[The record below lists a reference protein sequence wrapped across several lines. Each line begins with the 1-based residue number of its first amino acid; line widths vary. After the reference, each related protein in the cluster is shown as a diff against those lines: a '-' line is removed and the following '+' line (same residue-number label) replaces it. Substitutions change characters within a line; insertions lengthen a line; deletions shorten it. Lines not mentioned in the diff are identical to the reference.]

1 MKMNWIY
8 NNIGEMLGNTL
19 QEILDFCHDWLITF
33 LDSEVEMM
41 STSEI
46 TAALMVTTSIGV
58 ALVVLMCFKQIW
70 SIYVM
75 KTDDNP
81 DADPMQ
87 VAVKGAMALALI
99 GANTFIFNTLQSLSR
114 SFAKDLV
121 GSVSAATFTT
131 KASALLNS
139 LVFGATFTASINVIV
154 LIISVVMLI
163 GLGIKMVEQMLMKIL
178 YPIMAVDKISRGSE
192 RFNDF
197 FSKYI
202 VTFLGYALQ
211 MYYTRMALNR
221 IIAGI
226 VAGGMFR
233 NYLAGI
239 VWFWLALKTPK
250 WLKEY
255 SSIFRKR
262 VCGTPCCM
270 GSEKEGSGRLKQIL
284 VIVLCLLIFALSIYY
299 NYEQEKSIQP
309 QRLTEMIG
317 FTDAEED

>member
-8 NNIGEMLGNTL
+8 KNIGEMLGNTL
-19 QEILDFCHDWLITF
+19 QGILDFCHDWLITF

-46 TAALMVTTSIGV
+46 AAAVKVTTGIGV
-58 ALVVLMCFKQIW
+58 ALVVLMCFKQVW

-75 KTDDNP
+75 ETDGNP

-139 LVFGATFTASINVIV
+139 LVFGATFTASMNVIV
-154 LIISVVMLI
+154 LIISVLMLI
-163 GLGIKMVEQMLMKIL
+163 GLGIKMGIRGGELMLMKIL
-178 YPIMAVDKISRGSE
+178 FPIMAVDKISSGSE

-202 VTFLGYALQ
+202 VTFFGYAFQ
-211 MYYTRMALNR
+211 MFCTRMALNR
-221 IIAGI
+221 IIAGM
-226 VAGGMFR
+226 VAGGMFK
-233 NYLAGI
+233 NYFAGI

-250 WLKEY
+250 WLEKFAY
-255 SSIFRKR
+255 SSGIGQTAAGVGRSAAYIIPSLIRK
-262 VCGTPCCM
+262 
-270 GSEKEGSGRLKQIL
+270 
-284 VIVLCLLIFALSIYY
+284 
-299 NYEQEKSIQP
+299 
-309 QRLTEMIG
+309 
-317 FTDAEED
+317 